1 MTPPRATAALLLAV
15 CAVAGAV
22 RLPAAV
28 GDARQETRRPD
39 GITGEVPEIRGIPPG
54 TAELLTRVRAMV
66 PADEPVRL
74 VVNGT
79 TCTALPLEAG
89 GGLTY
94 WIQYHLAPRPLT
106 CADDARWW
114 VLVGGTPSPPP
125 GATVTTIRPNL
136 VIARVDP

>member
-1 MTPPRATAALLLAV
+1 MNPSGALAGAVLAA

-22 RLPAAV
+22 RLPATV
-28 GDARQETRRPD
+28 RDTRTEARRAD
-39 GITGEVPEIRGIPPG
+39 GVTGEVPAIRGVPEGMP
-54 TAELLTRVRAMV
+54 ELLTRVRETV

-79 TCTALPLEAG
+79 TCAALPLEAG

-94 WIQYHLAPRPLT
+94 WVQYHLAPRPLT

-114 VLVGGTPSPPP
+114 VYVGGTPSPPP
-125 GATVTTIRPNL
+125 GATVTTVRPAL
-136 VIARVDP
+136 LIARVGP